1 MKKKFQGIL
10 DFCKGEGQITIN
22 SKINETILV
31 NLSLRMGKEYIDV
44 VDKKV
49 NIFII
54 SKANRNEVLYSSS
67 VVKCINAQKGLVQ
80 VELPG
85 FTFHE
90 GEYLAEIEILDIVNN
105 NFLSCNGISFNV
117 EKNLNDKE
125 AGYLISQRKIETLF
139 ELDRY
144 VTEALQRLSELEKKM
159 EGGLQYAKQKI
170 VHD

>member
-10 DFCKGEGQITIN
+10 DFCKSEGQITIN

-80 VELPG
+80 IELPG

-125 AGYLISQRKIETLF
+125 ARYLISQRKIETLF

-159 EGGLQYAKQKI
+159 EGEL
-170 VHD
+170 

>member
-44 VDKKV
+44 VGKKV

-80 VELPG
+80 IELPG

-125 AGYLISQRKIETLF
+125 AMYLISQRKIETLF

-159 EGGLQYAKQKI
+159 EGGL
-170 VHD
+170 

>member
-31 NLSLRMGKEYIDV
+31 NLSLRMGKECIDV
-44 VDKKV
+44 VGKKV

-67 VVKCINAQKGLVQ
+67 VVKCINARKGLVQ

-85 FTFHE
+85 FTFHK

-117 EKNLNDKE
+117 EKNLNDKD
-125 AGYLISQRKIETLF
+125 ARYLISQRKIETLL

-159 EGGLQYAKQKI
+159 EGRL
-170 VHD
+170 

>member
-159 EGGLQYAKQKI
+159 EGGL
-170 VHD
+170 

>member
-22 SKINETILV
+22 SKINETLLV

-44 VDKKV
+44 DDKKV

-80 VELPG
+80 IELPG

-125 AGYLISQRKIETLF
+125 AIYLISQRKIETLF

-159 EGGLQYAKQKI
+159 EGGL
-170 VHD
+170 

>member
-117 EKNLNDKE
+117 EKNLNDKD

-159 EGGLQYAKQKI
+159 EGGL
-170 VHD
+170 

>member
-54 SKANRNEVLYSSS
+54 SKDNRNEVLYSSS

-80 VELPG
+80 IELPG

-125 AGYLISQRKIETLF
+125 ARYLISQRKIETLF

-159 EGGLQYAKQKI
+159 EGGL
-170 VHD
+170 

>member
-117 EKNLNDKE
+117 EKNLNDKD
-125 AGYLISQRKIETLF
+125 ARYLISQRKIETLF

-159 EGGLQYAKQKI
+159 EGGL
-170 VHD
+170 

>member
-80 VELPG
+80 IELPG

-125 AGYLISQRKIETLF
+125 ARYLISQRKIETLF

-159 EGGLQYAKQKI
+159 EGGL
-170 VHD
+170 

>member
-44 VDKKV
+44 VNKKV

-80 VELPG
+80 IELPG

-117 EKNLNDKE
+117 EKNLNNKDAK
-125 AGYLISQRKIETLF
+125 YLISQRKIETLF

-159 EGGLQYAKQKI
+159 EGGL
-170 VHD
+170 

>member
-54 SKANRNEVLYSSS
+54 SKANRNEILYSSS

-80 VELPG
+80 IELPG

-159 EGGLQYAKQKI
+159 EGGL
-170 VHD
+170 

>member
-80 VELPG
+80 IELPG

-125 AGYLISQRKIETLF
+125 AMYLISQRKIETLF

-159 EGGLQYAKQKI
+159 EGGL
-170 VHD
+170 

>member
-80 VELPG
+80 IELPG

-159 EGGLQYAKQKI
+159 EGGL
-170 VHD
+170 